1 MEEVGKNQAWTKHD
15 VFLPNDKR
23 HYQLSHRAT
32 QWGRG
37 KFNVGSPLPVGEFDL
52 KWLVTDKWQAI
63 ISLSTQSV
71 SLPER
76 ESMIMRPLLS
86 NASLLEVC
94 KPLLHLY
101 QIFVCAALKTR
112 VLQSCNEDLL
122 SRLSYE
128 FILKLR
134 KSTGKCRMTGL
145 VILCISRG
153 CNYELSFAI
162 RFLEN
167 GTKNFSFP
175 PHTSLFRLF
184 QERSIETQIE
194 NL

>member
-76 ESMIMRPLLS
+76 ESMIMRPL
-86 NASLLEVC
+86 A
-94 KPLLHLY
+94 
-101 QIFVCAALKTR
+101 
-112 VLQSCNEDLL
+112 
-122 SRLSYE
+122 
-128 FILKLR
+128 
-134 KSTGKCRMTGL
+134 
-145 VILCISRG
+145 
-153 CNYELSFAI
+153 
-162 RFLEN
+162 
-167 GTKNFSFP
+167 
-175 PHTSLFRLF
+175 
-184 QERSIETQIE
+184 TQAC
-194 NL
+194 